1 MSRAGEPNVPE
12 PSQEDFAARAERE
25 RRAGDA
31 DAALR
36 TARQG
41 LAADPRHTAGRV
53 AAGLALL
60 DLGRVAEARSELEA
74 IVRVADTVAH
84 DDAPLSDLAEAEV
97 DSAFEAAAPEEESML
112 DAEGIA
118 LQAVTA
124 VEETEVDAGPELPG
138 DAFRTHSMARL
149 LEEQGDREA
158 AEAIREALR
167 ADDAAGEAVTPR
179 AAPDPPAE
187 PASATPP
194 PPDAAR
200 RPDAAPSAGRR
211 RRGKRIAVLER
222 WLHNVRR
229 GQG

>member
-12 PSQEDFAARAERE
+12 PIQEDFAARAERE

-36 TARQG
+36 TAREG
-41 LAADPRHTAGRV
+41 LAADPGHTAGRV

-60 DLGRVAEARSELEA
+60 DLGRVAEARSELES
-74 IVRVADTVAH
+74 IVRVEDTTAPE
-84 DDAPLSDLAEAEV
+84 APLSDLAEAELE
-97 DSAFEAAAPEEESML
+97 SAFEAAAPEEDSML

-118 LQAVTA
+118 LRAVTA
-124 VEETEVDAGPELPG
+124 VEENEAVSGPELPG
-138 DAFRTHSMARL
+138 EAFRTHSMARL
-149 LEEQGDREA
+149 LEQQGDRDG

-167 ADDAAGEAVTPR
+167 AESSDAVASPGSDATASPEVVPAPEESHR
-179 AAPDPPAE
+179 PGAAPEAGP
-187 PASATPP
+187 
-194 PPDAAR
+194 AR
-200 RPDAAPSAGRR
+200 RRTR
-211 RRGKRIAVLER
+211 VAVLER